1 MPTPS
6 PEDRLGTVLGRKYR
20 IERILDTG
28 GMGVVYA
35 ATQLALDRP
44 VAIKILL
51 PVYAQ
56 NPDIARRFLTEAR
69 VAARLKHPHV
79 VDVIDVAEEDDGT
92 AYLVL
97 EYLEGETLEALLART
112 GRLSASHGADILL
125 PVMDALALAH
135 ARAVV
140 HRDIK
145 PGNVFIARG
154 EAGEVPKLLDFGIAK
169 VKSDTF
175 HGTASGT
182 VLGTVYYMAPE
193 QARGETRLSP
203 TADVW
208 SMAVVWYE
216 CLAGALPFDGP
227 NPNAVLFNIT
237 SGARAPLVDHAPD
250 APDTLI
256 VLIERALSRD
266 PDSRPADMGAFAR
279 EVRAVL
285 GRESV
290 PLYVRASL
298 PPVETVSREPP
309 VAPVAASPSPAP
321 SPEPAAPKARTNLSW
336 GGQRARDRVS
346 VAWIVGGVATFAVG
360 AGLLAVALVMQSRRP
375 AEVTREVHAVVR
387 APVELLDP
395 VRADAG
401 SAARVAAPDA
411 GARPVTNEAA
421 ADHRRGG
428 RRDGRRGRRRSGLTD
443 EW

>member
-97 EYLEGETLEALLART
+97 EFLEGETLEALIARA
-112 GRLSASHGADILL
+112 GRLSASHCADILL

-193 QARGETRLSP
+193 QARGETKLSP

-216 CLAGALPFDGP
+216 CLSGTLPFDGP

-250 APDTLI
+250 APDSLI

-266 PDSRPADMGAFAR
+266 PESRPADMGAFAR
-279 EVRAVL
+279 EVRAAL

-290 PLYVRASL
+290 PLYVRMSL
-298 PPVETVSREPP
+298 PPIETLSREPP
-309 VAPVAASPSPAP
+309 LVPASVPAP
-321 SPEPAAPKARTNLSW
+321 APEPVVSKARTNLSW
-336 GGQRARDRVS
+336 GGRRARDRVS
-346 VAWIVGGVATFAVG
+346 VAWIIGGVVTFAVG

-375 AEVTREVHAVVR
+375 PEVTRDVHAVVR
-387 APVELLDP
+387 APVEVLE
-395 VRADAG
+395 
-401 SAARVAAPDA
+401 AAHTDA
-411 GARPVTNEAA
+411 GAVAVNAAHDASAHPVTTEGAT
-421 ADHRRGG
+421 DHRRSG